1 MRNSERFEQ
10 LRALSPIEAVQ
21 AWLDL
26 AFGFADEPAL
36 LEAIRRDS
44 QVQLSDKEITDVI
57 CAAMD
62 DELNAQEC
70 LERLVKSP

>member
-1 MRNSERFEQ
+1 MQNSERFEQ

-26 AFGFADEPAL
+26 AFAFADEPAL

-70 LERLVKSP
+70 LKRLVKSP